1 MKIKNRLILPLIVFI
16 TIIQLVSCGV
26 DRWPEYAK
34 ETARDQWIDSV
45 MRENYLWYYTI
56 PKSSSLNYFTAP
68 STFLQ
73 SILYKAEDNQYSYVD
88 TLYYQPLPSYGFN
101 YQLQKGTENDTAYYA
116 LVNYVLPNSPASAA
130 GLERSNWIIT
140 VNNEVITSKNATKLL
155 GTDDAMLL
163 EIGKYETVPAT
174 EEDGVASWTVVK
186 TGTADVSAARSV
198 VNNPIHYYTT
208 ITTATGVKLGY
219 LVYSKFESGTLT
231 NSDVYT
237 KQLLEVSNYFANEGV
252 THFALDLRYNSGG
265 SFDCSQLMA
274 TLLAPT
280 EALGTTYA
288 TLTYNNKLSEKD
300 GSILYDRQLISGGSN
315 LNIRQGF
322 VMTSSQTSASIAG
335 VFLNC
340 ISPLKRWA
348 LVGTSLTCCG
358 MTTEQFINPT
368 FNWAVNPI
376 VCYVANSEDETGQG
390 GSFTPNV
397 AVSETSNLATFLPFG
412 DPNET
417 LLKAVID
424 MIDGV
429 TE

>member
-1 MKIKNRLILPLIVFI
+1 MKIKKRLIRPLIVFV

-116 LVNYVLPNSPASAA
+116 LVNYVLPNSPASDA
-130 GLERSNWIIT
+130 GLERSDWIIT

-186 TGTADVSAARSV
+186 TGTTDVAAARSV

-208 ITTATGVKLGY
+208 ITTATGIKLGY
-219 LVYSKFESGTLT
+219 LVYSKFEAGTLT
-231 NSDVYT
+231 DSDVYT
-237 KQLLEVSNYFANEGV
+237 KQLLEISNYFANEGV

-265 SFDCSQLMA
+265 
-274 TLLAPT
+274 
-280 EALGTTYA
+280 
-288 TLTYNNKLSEKD
+288 
-300 GSILYDRQLISGGSN
+300 
-315 LNIRQGF
+315 
-322 VMTSSQTSASIAG
+322 
-335 VFLNC
+335 
-340 ISPLKRWA
+340 
-348 LVGTSLTCCG
+348 
-358 MTTEQFINPT
+358 
-368 FNWAVNPI
+368 
-376 VCYVANSEDETGQG
+376 
-390 GSFTPNV
+390 
-397 AVSETSNLATFLPFG
+397 
-412 DPNET
+412 
-417 LLKAVID
+417 
-424 MIDGV
+424 
-429 TE
+429 